1 RRARCAHARVDE
13 RRAATHLARP
23 PQDRGVRDALD
34 QRSGVPRRPR
44 HGDDAAPR
52 PHRRHA
58 DHRPAAAAHARC
70 DDDGSVRHLRAPH
83 PQRIE
88 RRRRAGMKS
97 SVGSFTLRLLL
108 IAVVLLVWEGLVRF
122 FAVPAFILPEP
133 SNIFMALYRG
143 IASRLYIDHI
153 GVTLAE
159 TLIGFALG
167 TSLAFLLGTA
177 VALSRRTEYFL
188 YPFIVM
194 FQAMPKVA
202 LAPLIIVWFGLGL
215 TSKVVTAALVAF
227 FPLLVNTIVGL
238 RSAEEDRINLMR
250 SLAASRW
257 QLFWMLQLPNAMP
270 YIFAGLEIAMIFA
283 LLGAI
288 VAELVG
294 AQSGLGML
302 IQSMNFTMDV
312 AGQFSVLL
320 ILSLVGLLLNGIV
333 TTIRKRI
340 LFWDVSQ
347 KMEIE
352 GAKVKKGG

>member
-1 RRARCAHARVDE
+1 
-13 RRAATHLARP
+13 
-23 PQDRGVRDALD
+23 
-34 QRSGVPRRPR
+34 
-44 HGDDAAPR
+44 
-52 PHRRHA
+52 
-58 DHRPAAAAHARC
+58 
-70 DDDGSVRHLRAPH
+70 
-83 PQRIE
+83 
-88 RRRRAGMKS
+88 MKS

-167 TSLAFLLGTA
+167 TSLAFLLGTV

-194 FQAMPKVA
+194 FQSMPKVA

-215 TSKVVTAALVAF
+215 TSKVVTAARVAF

-238 RSAEEDRINLMR
+238 RSADEDRVSLMR

-333 TTIRKRI
+333 VAVRKRI

-352 GAKVKKGG
+352 GARIKKGGTS